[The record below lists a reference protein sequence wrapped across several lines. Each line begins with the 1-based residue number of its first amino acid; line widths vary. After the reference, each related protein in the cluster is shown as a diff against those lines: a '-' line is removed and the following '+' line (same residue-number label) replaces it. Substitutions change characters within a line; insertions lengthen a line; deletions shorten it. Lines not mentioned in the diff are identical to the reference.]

1 MQRAAERIAQT
12 PPRYVPH
19 APTDHQ
25 AAFLC
30 LEHLEALYGGAA
42 GGGKSDALLMA
53 ALEYVHVPGYAAL
66 LFRRT
71 YKDLALPEALM
82 DRADQWLRG
91 GDAHWNGME
100 KRWEFP
106 AGSTLSF
113 GYLEHEADKFR
124 YQGAA
129 FQFIGFDEL
138 TQFTESQYRY
148 LFSRLR
154 RLRGSEVPLR
164 MRAASNP
171 GGEGHEWVRARFID
185 GGRADGRVFIPAK
198 LDDNPHVDRAEYERS
213 LAQLD
218 PVTREQLRHGNW
230 DVRAQGPMFDR
241 GWFKIIDEAPS
252 GCRWVRY
259 WDLAA
264 TEAKPGKDPDFTA
277 GAKLGTKDGTFYLAD
292 MRRTRSR
299 PGDVEDLVAQ
309 TAATDGNGVSIWI
322 EQEPGSSGVNTIDH
336 YQRRVLRGRYM
347 QGHKKT
353 GSKVSYARP
362 VSSAA
367 QAGNFFI
374 VRGAWNS
381 EFLDEVHAFP
391 TPGVHDDQVDATS
404 GAFEK
409 VNSGGWVV

>member
-1 MQRAAERIAQT
+1 MAQ
-12 PPRYVPH
+12 PLSKYIPH

-25 AAFLC
+25 QAFLL
-30 LEHLEALYGGAA
+30 LEDLEALYGGAA

-53 ALEYVHVPGYAAL
+53 ALEHVHVPGYAAL

-91 GDAHWNGME
+91 QDAQWNGLE

-154 RLRGSEVPLR
+154 RLKGSEVPLR

-185 GGRADGRVFIPAK
+185 GGRAEGRVFIPAK
-198 LDDNPHVDRAEYERS
+198 LDDNPHVDRVEYERS

-218 PVTREQLRHGNW
+218 PVTREQLRNGNW
-230 DVRAQGPMFDR
+230 DVRAQGPLFDR
-241 GWFKIIDEAPS
+241 AWFKISDEAPS

-277 GAKLGTKDGTFYLAD
+277 GAKLGMKDGIYYLAD
-292 MRRTRSR
+292 MRRTRAR
-299 PGDVEDLVAQ
+299 PGDVEELVAQ
-309 TAATDGNGVSIWI
+309 TADADGKSVSIWI

-336 YQRRVLRGRYM
+336 YQRHVLRGRYA

-353 GSKVSYARP
+353 GNKTTYARP
-362 VSSAA
+362 VSSAT
-367 QAGNFFI
+367 QAGNFYI
-374 VRGAWNS
+374 MRGAWNA

-409 VNSGGWVV
+409 VNNGGWVV